1 VESGIEPATAIHTH
15 PRSLKEAYANSTIR
29 NFSAVFCCQLAD
41 SRISSRE
48 VGQSQVHRR
57 SQRNKLSNPP
67 NLLQVRSRPSGG
79 GTSFTLD
86 TGQNTLDF
94 VVDKNT
100 QVKGQVK
107 QGTAVTVEYQAM
119 ANGQLL
125 AVNIMAQ
132 LTALKLSGR
141 EGADLMG

>member
-1 VESGIEPATAIHTH
+1 MP
-15 PRSLKEAYANSTIR
+15 NSTIR
-29 NFSAVFCCQLAD
+29 NLLCGVSVASLLILG
-41 SRISSRE
+41 ISSRANPANPKS
-48 VGQSQVHRR
+48 GQTQSEKQTQQSTKSVAGKVAAIG
-57 SQRNKLSNPP
+57 S
-67 NLLQVRSRPSGG
+67 G
-79 GTSFTLD
+79 GTSFTLEV
-86 TGQNTLDF
+86 TGGGSDKGASGKNTLDF

-132 LTALKLSGR
+132 A
-141 EGADLMG
+141 